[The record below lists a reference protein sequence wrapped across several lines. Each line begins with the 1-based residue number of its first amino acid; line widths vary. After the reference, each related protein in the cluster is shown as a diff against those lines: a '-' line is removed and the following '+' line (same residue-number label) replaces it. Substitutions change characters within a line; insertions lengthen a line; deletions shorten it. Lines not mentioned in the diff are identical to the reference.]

1 MNAADHVHAVPPEEL
16 MAYLDGELPSDRAT
30 FVASHVAQCGAC
42 QAVASDLRQVS
53 SDLSA
58 WRLESPPDRLR
69 APRAPEAVSRR
80 RSWFAWLMPSASPRF
95 VAVATASVVVVGISL
110 VTFTMRQAALEE
122 VELTGSGGL
131 GPSGS
136 ERYRRGGESPTQR
149 PNLGAHVVSPAP
161 QQVVGE
167 GLSSSPKIIRTAS
180 LTVVTKDFESVRPA
194 IDRILRDVG
203 GFVGQIQASDSGNA
217 RTLQATL
224 RVPAS
229 RLDESTRL
237 LRSLGHVVNESQSGD
252 DVTEQVQDIEARLAN
267 GRNTERRLTE
277 VLKNRTGKVSD
288 VLEVEREIA
297 RVREEIERLDAQR
310 VNLERRVTYATIT
323 LQVTEQRQATLD
335 MGPLPVRVQLRNAL
349 VDGLRQAY
357 ESGIDV
363 VLWVLQVAP
372 VLLLWTAL
380 LWWPARIL
388 LRAIRARA
396 TASG

>member
-1 MNAADHVHAVPPEEL
+1 MTDEHLMIQVRDGSQEAFEMLFERHQDAVWRFFRRRLAHPARAEEL
-16 MAYLDGELPSDRAT
+16 VQD
-30 FVASHVAQCGAC
+30 V
-42 QAVASDLRQVS
+42 
-53 SDLSA
+53 
-58 WRLESPPDRLR
+58 
-69 APRAPEAVSRR
+69 
-80 RSWFAWLMPSASPRF
+80 F
-95 VAVATASVVVVGISL
+95 VAV
-110 VTFTMRQAALEE
+110 
-122 VELTGSGGL
+122 
-131 GPSGS
+131 
-136 ERYRRGGESPTQR
+136 
-149 PNLGAHVVSPAP
+149 
-161 QQVVGE
+161 
-167 GLSSSPKIIRTAS
+167 
-180 LTVVTKDFESVRPA
+180 
-194 IDRILRDVG
+194 
-203 GFVGQIQASDSGNA
+203 
-217 RTLQATL
+217 LQN
-224 RVPAS
+224 AS
-229 RLDESTRL
+229 RYEP
-237 LRSLGHVVNESQSGD
+237 RSAFRSYLFGIAYNV
-252 DVTEQVQDIEARLAN
+252 LK
-267 GRNTERRLTE
+267 TERRLTE